1 MDTIATVM
9 FWVALVWMPSL
20 VLMVYLLLPRRRRQ
34 PD

>member
-1 MDTIATVM
+1 MNTMATVI
-9 FWVALVWMPSL
+9 FWAALVWTPGL